1 MNNSEYLGAL
11 EEIIGSLK
19 ELHAEGIN
27 IAKGIIGETLTKD
40 VFFFCASLD
49 RCLRLTDGIILLLRE
64 RNLTCSGALLRLQ
77 MDNCMRT
84 YAAFIAEDRTKVI
97 NCIIDGTPINT
108 QRDTTGNRMT
118 DGYLKNA
125 ISQYDSVFARV
136 YNQASGFVHLSKK
149 AFYQTVADVSDGK
162 IALQIGHDLPEKRN
176 APLLECAEAFS
187 HFVKLHYKMLDAV
200 VESKTRFDAEQQDR
214 NERNS

>member
-136 YNQASGFVHLSKK
+136 YNQASGFVHLSEK

>member
-97 NCIIDGTPINT
+97 DCIIDGTPINK

-125 ISQYDSVFARV
+125 ISQYDSVFVQV
-136 YNQASGFVHLSKK
+136 YNQASGFVHLSEK